1 MELSS
6 QLFYILSTVLVIF
19 SLAVILSNNPIHSA
33 LYLALTMISLAF
45 VFFLMKAFFL
55 AAVQLIVYAGA
66 VMVLFVMVI
75 MLFDLEKEK
84 NVFAKGPFTGFI
96 KIASAGWLC
105 GLIAGAV
112 YMSTEMIS
120 TSSGI
125 DASKFANLKT
135 LGAHLFSKYLFA
147 FDAIGILLLL
157 VAIGAVAISKMKGGT
172 HA

>member
-6 QLFYILSTVLVIF
+6 QFFYLLSTALVIF

-33 LYLALTMISLAF
+33 LYLALAMITLAF
-45 VFFLMKAFFL
+45 VFFLLEAFFI
-55 AAVQLIVYAGA
+55 AGVQLIVYAGA

-75 MLFDLEKEK
+75 MLFDLKKEK
-84 NVFAKGPFTGFI
+84 SAFAKGPFTGFI

-120 TSSGI
+120 TG
-125 DASKFANLKT
+125 SKGDISNLANLKT
-135 LGAHLFSKYLFA
+135 LGLQLYSNYLFA
-147 FDAIGILLLL
+147 FDAIGILLLA
-157 VAIGAVAISKMKGGT
+157 VAIGAVAISRIKGGT
-172 HA
+172 HV